1 MPLHPKTLVR
11 LKKNYRTGI
20 AALLLAIVCVTCI
33 VIGDWTGSLISAI
46 GAYGFLQTKDYDVV
60 GGSRQQ

>member
-1 MPLHPKTLVR
+1 MHPKTFKR
-11 LKKNYRTGI
+11 LKTNYRTGI
-20 AALLLAIVCVTCI
+20 AALLLAIVCVVCV

-46 GAYGFLQTKDYDVV
+46 GVYGFLQTKDYDVV